1 MLKLSVNGY
10 ESILPFH
17 LNFIDRNKK
26 LEHFSY
32 ALHGQRTTHS
42 RSTRRRCKAVGT
54 EIAICVSF
62 FFLFFSRF
70 DFTLDIY
77 VYVYIYLHIQGAS
90 QYVEPT
96 AEVNREHK
104 NNEKSSHMD
113 ISPIW
118 LSFEFITTLT
128 FQ

>member
-10 ESILPFH
+10 ESIRPFH
-17 LNFIDRNKK
+17 LNFLDRNKK

-32 ALHGQRTTHS
+32 APHGQRTTHS

-70 DFTLDIY
+70 DFPLDIY
-77 VYVYIYLHIQGAS
+77 VYVYIYIFIYTGCITICGTHCRSEQGA
-90 QYVEPT
+90 QKQRKKFTY
-96 AEVNREHK
+96 EH
-104 NNEKSSHMD
+104 ESDLAFFRTYSY
-113 ISPIW
+113 
-118 LSFEFITTLT
+118 
-128 FQ
+128 